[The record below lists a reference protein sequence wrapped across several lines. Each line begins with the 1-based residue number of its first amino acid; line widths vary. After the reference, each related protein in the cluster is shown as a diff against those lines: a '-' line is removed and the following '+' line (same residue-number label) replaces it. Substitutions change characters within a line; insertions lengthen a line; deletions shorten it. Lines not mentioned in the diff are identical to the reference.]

1 MELILG
7 LMEVSLPDFAKEPG
21 MVLVHHDAMVMLPS
35 RITPPSRMLSV
46 LADTPMP
53 RADVP
58 PLLPVLVQTGRHC
71 VPCAALR
78 PPGALPGASLYL
90 GQRVA
95 EKRAREEGIA
105 GFDFVETP
113 TPN

>member
-58 PLLPVLVQTGRHC
+58 PLLPVLVQTGRHGYP
-71 VPCAALR
+71 VLSPAAPWR
-78 PPGALPGASLYL
+78 PTWYKLLQGSASQKE
-90 GQRVA
+90 G
-95 EKRAREEGIA
+95 EEEGDCSLLDLSIH
-105 GFDFVETP
+105 EL
-113 TPN
+113 